1 LVPPT
6 GTPWRRHVASIPLF
20 EWDLRAPALPHW
32 QTNERDADFEC
43 QSHSEREL
51 GGSLGH
57 LWGDSDRA
65 MITPGG
71 YFDTSR
77 LGPFQTAR
85 DQVLRWVEFPKYRAE
100 SLTSARGG
108 VCKLNRHFAAL
119 KRPDWSR
126 PEDAHSERAESR
138 FAGWRGTY

>member
-1 LVPPT
+1 M
-6 GTPWRRHVASIPLF
+6 
-20 EWDLRAPALPHW
+20 APARCVDSVVRVGFEGARPSRL
-32 QTNERDADFEC
+32 TGKRMRDAGFEY

-65 MITPGG
+65 MITSGG

-77 LGPFQTAR
+77 SGPFQTAR
-85 DQVLRWVEFPKYRAE
+85 DQVLRWVEFPRYRAE
-100 SLTSARGG
+100 SLTSACGG
-108 VCKLNRHFAAL
+108 VCKVNRHFAAL

-126 PEDAHSERAESR
+126 PEDAHFERAESR
-138 FAGWRGTY
+138 FAGRCGT